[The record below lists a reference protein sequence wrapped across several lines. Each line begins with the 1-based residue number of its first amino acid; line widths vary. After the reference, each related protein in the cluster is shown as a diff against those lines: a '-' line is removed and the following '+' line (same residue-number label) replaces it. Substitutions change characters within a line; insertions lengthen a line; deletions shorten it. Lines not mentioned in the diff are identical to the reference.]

1 MIRKDSDKAQALKIV
16 LVAQMIRADQR
27 GNNMLYREIH
37 IEGILEEVTKEQRE
51 NIDLSPNYRAHDE
64 LQYFVAFG

>member
-27 GNNMLYREIH
+27 GNNRLYREIH
-37 IEGILEEVTKEQRE
+37 IEGILEVTKEQRE